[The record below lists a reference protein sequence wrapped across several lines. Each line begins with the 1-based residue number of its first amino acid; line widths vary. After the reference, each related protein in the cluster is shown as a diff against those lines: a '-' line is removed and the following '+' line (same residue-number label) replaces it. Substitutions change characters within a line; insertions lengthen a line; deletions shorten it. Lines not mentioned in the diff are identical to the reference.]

1 MMTHL
6 LDTSVYSQPVR
17 KPRSRCDAA
26 MRRWEALGDH
36 AVAVSIV
43 TYSETRLGLALAASP
58 TMQRQFEQTLDGRL
72 AILPADAD
80 VWDEFVSMKVRQK
93 QIGQPVADFD
103 LLIASTAKVNSL
115 IVATLN
121 TRDFSRIEGLAWED
135 WTT

>member
-1 MMTHL
+1 MITHL

-17 KPRSRCDAA
+17 KPRSRCDPAL
-26 MRRWEALGDH
+26 RRWGALGDQ

-43 TYSETRLGLALAASP
+43 SYSETRLGLALAASP

-72 AILPADAD
+72 TILPADSN
-80 VWDEFVSMKVRQK
+80 VWDEFVSMKARQK

-103 LLIASTAKVNSL
+103 LLIAATARANSL

-121 TRDFSRIEGLAWED
+121 TRDFSRIEALTWED
-135 WTT
+135 WST